1 MKSNPEK
8 RHLLINESCK
18 KEIKRGAVRN
28 YESYENHFG
37 LTFILQLKSQHLY
50 SSEKLSSA

>member
-1 MKSNPEK
+1 MVVVE
-8 RHLLINESCK
+8 EGQG
-18 KEIKRGAVRN
+18 EGGAVRN

-50 SSEKLSSA
+50 SSQKLSSA